1 MSLSLSDFLI
11 KYHLPGEDIFNT
23 YPAVSLN
30 QSILDKEEF
39 SELKLDKYESIPKE
53 KGGLLKSQLIVQ
65 RLLSSYTPYDELLL
79 FHEVGTGKTCS
90 SVGVIENCRQENF
103 GFRGALILVS
113 GAPLIDNY
121 VNELVFTCTD
131 GRYIPKDYESLTKT
145 ERTIRSK
152 KAVSDFYHFDTF
164 QMFAKRIN
172 DMTDDAIRRDYEGY
186 VVFVDEVHNLSP
198 SEEEG
203 GVNTYK
209 ALHRFLHLLKN
220 RKIMIAS
227 ATPMKD
233 QPNEIANVMNLILP
247 LDKQMPTG
255 EEFNREFMYE
265 TEDDY
270 LFVRANKES
279 DLADYFAGRVSY
291 LKVAPSDVKKEFVGG
306 LHFGMKHFITYPVD
320 MGEEQQK
327 GYNKAFELDSS
338 KEKKQGIYPNSRQA
352 TLFVFPDG
360 SWGKDGFKKWI
371 IKEKKPIIGETNKF
385 VTKYSFTPEFNQL
398 FDGKSTE
405 DKLNTLSNFSSKYA
419 YIIRQLLFSPNEN
432 FFVYIDRVEGS
443 GAILFS
449 LILRKFGFGPAKG
462 GEKTKGLRYALLT
475 GQTSTSSQIKD
486 LVKTFNQPEN
496 KNGGII
502 KVIIGSSV
510 VSEGLS
516 FKNVQQIHIAT
527 PHWNYSET
535 DQAIGRGIRLFS
547 HKDLGKDV
555 VVKIFQLVSK
565 SLTKKAASIDATM
578 YKYSEEKDVSNK
590 NVERVVK
597 RAAIDCQLTKARNT
611 RTGNGTRGCDY
622 MSCKYSCDNVDTD
635 DVDMDYS
642 SYNTLY
648 SGKKVSIIA
657 GEIFRILKEESRI
670 SLTDLQERFTSFTEY
685 EIVAAIKLLVDEEK
699 SGRYNKNGLL
709 GWVREDNGVIYLT
722 PEYKSESTMFDNAY
736 ISSLYLTETRS
747 MSSLS
752 DSLYQN
758 NLPKVIDR
766 IVNMTNEDDIRK
778 LVFELPLE
786 VQVMLLET
794 AVIAERKKI
803 KVGESF
809 RKKLLSVFKT
819 FLRKYGNTTVHSLLL
834 DKGMLKCLDEGKEKW
849 KDCPADLESKMKD
862 QEKKDDELYERN
874 DYGYYGIFNTST
886 GEFQIRDV
894 SNVEAIAAARKSART
909 KGRNCNTISRSNLV
923 KIADALSVD
932 FDKSFLDMDRDEL
945 IDLTKTTKYKNTSL
959 AFPDAV
965 LKKMPIERLA
975 RAVYWGGKNKEALC
989 PVLKDWFEAHDLLK
1003 VVS

>member
-11 KYHLPGEDIFNT
+11 KYHLPDEDFLNS
-23 YPAVSLN
+23 YPGVSLN
-30 QSILDKEEF
+30 QSILNKEEF
-39 SELKLDKYESIPKE
+39 NELKLDKYESIPKE
-53 KGGLLKSQLIVQ
+53 KGGLLKSQLIIQ

-90 SVGVIENCRQENF
+90 SVGVIENCRKENF
-103 GFRGALILVS
+103 GFKGALILVS
-113 GAPLIDNY
+113 GAPLVDNY

-131 GRYIPKDYESLTKT
+131 GKYVPKDYESLTKT
-145 ERTIRSK
+145 EKTIRSK
-152 KAVSDFYHFDTF
+152 KAVADFYHFDTF
-164 QMFAKRIN
+164 QMFAKKLN
-172 DMTDDAIRRDYEGY
+172 DMTDDMIRRDYEGY
-186 VVFVDEVHNLSP
+186 IIFVDEVHNLSP
-198 SEEEG
+198 NEEEG
-203 GVNTYK
+203 GINTYK

-247 LDKQMPTG
+247 LDKQMPVG

-270 LFVRANKES
+270 LFVRANKEA

-291 LKVAPSDVKKEFVGG
+291 LKVSPSDVRKEFVGG
-306 LHFGMKHFITYPVD
+306 LNFGMKHFITYPVD
-320 MGEEQQK
+320 MKKEQQE

-338 KEKKQGIYPNSRQA
+338 KEKKQGIYPNTRQA

-360 SWGKDGFKKWI
+360 TWGKDGFKKWI
-371 IKEKKPIIGETNKF
+371 VKEKKPVIGEPGKF
-385 VTKYSFTPEFNQL
+385 VTRYSFTPEFNKI
-398 FDGKSTE
+398 FDGKSQE
-405 DKLNTLSNFSSKYA
+405 DQLESLSRYSSKYA
-419 YIIRQLLFSPNEN
+419 YIIRQLLFSPDQN

-449 LILRKFGFGPAKG
+449 LILRKFGFSPAKG
-462 GEKTKGLRYALLT
+462 GEKSTGLRYALLT
-475 GQTSTSSQIKD
+475 GQTSTSTQIKD

-496 KNGGII
+496 KNGKII

-555 VVKIFQLVSK
+555 VVKIFQLISK
-565 SLTKKAASIDATM
+565 SGNKKSPSIDATM

-590 NVERVVK
+590 NVERVIK

-611 RTGNGTRGCDY
+611 GTTNGSRECDY
-622 MSCKYSCDNVDTD
+622 MKCKYSCD
-635 DVDMDYS
+635 DVDENEVVLDYS
-642 SYNTLY
+642 SYNSLY
-648 SGKKVSIIA
+648 SSKKVLFIA
-657 GEIFRILKEESRI
+657 GEIFRILKEECRVSVLDL
-670 SLTDLQERFTSFTEY
+670 LTRFENVTEY
-685 EIVAAIKLLVDEEK
+685 ELTAAIKALIDDDR

-709 GWVREDNGVIYLT
+709 GWVREDNGVVYLT

-747 MSSLS
+747 MTAISSSL
-752 DSLYQN
+752 YKN

-766 IVNMTNEDDIRK
+766 IVSTTNEDEIRK
-778 LVFELPLE
+778 LVFELPVE
-786 VQVMLLET
+786 IQAMLIEA
-794 AVIAERKKI
+794 AVLAEAKKI
-803 KVGESF
+803 KTGEVF
-809 RKKLLSVFKT
+809 RKRLLSVFRT
-819 FLRKYGNTTVHSLLL
+819 FLRKYGSTTVHSILL
-834 DKGMLKCLDEGKEKW
+834 DKGVLRCLEDNKAW
-849 KDCPADLESKMKD
+849 KDCPANLDAKMKE
-862 QEKKDDELYERN
+862 QEKKDDEAYEKN
-874 DYGYYGIFNTST
+874 EYGYYGIYNPAT

-894 SNVEAIAAARKSART
+894 SNVEAIAAERKSART

-932 FDKSFLDMDRDEL
+932 FDKSFQKMDREEL
-945 IDLTKTTKYKNTSL
+945 IGLTKTTKYKNTAI
-959 AFPDAV
+959 AFPEAT
-965 LKKMPIERLA
+965 LRKMPIERLA
-975 RAVYWGGKNKEALC
+975 RAVYWGGKNKDALC